1 MQQGLNRR
9 RFLGAAMGTG
19 AAAATGALAPA
30 ALAHGRHGHGH
41 GHSRGGSVPKNRR
54 GIQLYTMRRIMDRS
68 QDDART
74 VLRWLGRNGY
84 TEVETAGHY
93 GWTAAEFRGEL
104 RRAGLRAVSGHDGPD
119 FNFPPN
125 WQDAY
130 RTTLEYAA
138 ELGQKFTGWAWFP
151 GPYNDVNKWKDL
163 AAKFNEA
170 GTIARD
176 EFDLQFFYHNH
187 DFEFLNRQADGT
199 PVFNILLEE
208 CDRELVEFELDLFW
222 VTEGGGNG
230 VEYLSADPTRYM
242 GYHVKDHVWGDRR
255 KADGS
260 DEADWEDA
268 GPGMLDFPDLF
279 DAGDRGDKHYIV
291 EHDWPQ
297 LSHPGDEEAEYKTA
311 KNGINYLAE
320 VRW

>member
-1 MQQGLNRR
+1 MEQNVNRR
-9 RFLGAAMGTG
+9 RFLGAAIGTG
-19 AAAATGALAPA
+19 AAAAWAPN
-30 ALAHGRHGHGH
+30 ALAHGRHGRHGSKH
-41 GHSRGGSVPKNRR
+41 GSGTVPRDRR

-68 QDDART
+68 QADARN

-93 GWTAAEFRGEL
+93 GWTSAQFRSEL
-104 RRAGLRAVSGHDGPD
+104 RSAGLRAVSGHDGPD
-119 FNFPPN
+119 FNFPAN
-125 WQDAY
+125 WQSAY
-130 RTTLEYAA
+130 RTTLQYAA
-138 ELGQKFTGWAWFP
+138 ELGQKLTGWAWFP
-151 GPYNDVNKWKDL
+151 GPYDDVDKWKDL

-170 GTIARD
+170 GAIAR

-187 DFEFLNRQADGT
+187 DFEFLNRQDDGT
-199 PVFNILLEE
+199 PVFDILLAE
-208 CDRELVEFELDLFW
+208 CDRGLVKFEMDLFW

-230 VEYLSADPTRYM
+230 VQYLSADPTRYVA
-242 GYHVKDHVWGDRR
+242 YHVKDHVWGDRR

-279 DAGDRGDKHYIV
+279 DAGDKGDKHFII

-297 LSHPGDEEAEYKTA
+297 LSHPGDEDAEYKTA
-311 KNGINYLAE
+311 ATGIKYLE
-320 VRW
+320 RVRW